1 VSRKL
6 ERQLNELKEVVRR
19 QGLLNSAPVYCR
31 EGQQPDGVDAERLVI
46 IRRVYVDPPERG
58 EETLPSWEA
67 AEPEKS
73 KPKPKGVDGSIN
85 YQPVGANHRPI
96 P

>member
-31 EGQQPDGVDAERLVI
+31 EEREDVDPERLVI
-46 IRRVYVDPPERG
+46 VKRVYVDPPERG
-58 EETLPSWEA
+58 EMEIPIIVS
-67 AEPEKS
+67 EPDTVKA
-73 KPKPKGVDGSIN
+73 KGFYPPLEYSAPGV
-85 YQPVGANHRPI
+85 V
-96 P
+96 